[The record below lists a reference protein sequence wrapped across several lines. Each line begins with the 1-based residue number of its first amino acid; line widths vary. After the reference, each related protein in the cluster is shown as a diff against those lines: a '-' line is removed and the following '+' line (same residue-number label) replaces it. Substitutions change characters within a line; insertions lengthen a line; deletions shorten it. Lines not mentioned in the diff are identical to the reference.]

1 MTEEKE
7 FEVGV
12 FIQEARIFNVKAN
25 SQKEAEDK
33 YRAYLEEQGMNFLGV
48 QQYETKGSSVTFRE
62 CMVINE
68 ENSPEIVL
76 EEELTGE
83 DEELFNQSLLPEE

>member
-12 FIQEARIFNVKAN
+12 FVQESRIFNIKAN

-33 YRAYLEEQGMNFLGV
+33 YRAHLEEQGLNFLGV
-48 QQYETKGSSVTFRE
+48 QQYNTEGSSVTYRE
-62 CMVINE
+62 CMVIDE
-68 ENSPEIVL
+68 ENTPEIIL
-76 EEELTGE
+76 EEELNGE
-83 DEELFNQSLLPEE
+83 DQILFDESLLPED